1 MEAPRKEKL
10 LSQTSMAQTAQ
21 RDTQR
26 AGATCTDRGDWRQ
39 QARWAVYEAKADSG
53 PSRRCKF
60 FISHSTNTTP
70 NTAHVLLLQSHRA
83 PLGLGVFSL
92 PSFLLL
98 VSSHKHKHKH
108 KHFPGRARL
117 YEIVFCVIPSC
128 NSYIEITA
136 RRSLSSKLSTL
147 CRIQIPP
154 ASGQLAG
161 RVSIAYH
168 SPHSTTDPITPARV
182 IANPRLGP
190 EKVEPYTPRGPLVAA
205 CPATQRAPSSG
216 FGRSALAP
224 RSNRLHHQSTHAS

>member
-1 MEAPRKEKL
+1 
-10 LSQTSMAQTAQ
+10 MAQTAQ

-26 AGATCTDRGDWRQ
+26 AGATCRDRGDWRQ
-39 QARWAVYEAKADSG
+39 QARWAVYEAKADPG

-60 FISHSTNTTP
+60 FISRSTNTTL

-83 PLGLGVFSL
+83 PSGLAVFFS
-92 PSFLLL
+92 SIFLLS
-98 VSSHKHKHKH
+98 VSSHKHKHL
-108 KHFPGRARL
+108 PGRARV
-117 YEIVFCVIPSC
+117 YEIVSCAITSC
-128 NSYIEITA
+128 NSYIEIIA
-136 RRSLSSKLSTL
+136 RRSQSSKLSTL

-154 ASGQLAG
+154 ASRQLVG

-190 EKVEPYTPRGPLVAA
+190 EKVEPYTPRGLLAAA
-205 CPATQRAPSSG
+205 CPTTQRAPNSG